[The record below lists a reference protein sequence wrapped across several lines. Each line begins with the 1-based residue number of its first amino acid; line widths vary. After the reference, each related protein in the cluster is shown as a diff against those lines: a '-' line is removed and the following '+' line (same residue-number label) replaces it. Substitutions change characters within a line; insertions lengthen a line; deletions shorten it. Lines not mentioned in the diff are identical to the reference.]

1 MDRDDFSALEA
12 AWQPLKDGAVLPNTL
27 PLDSLEVLPSIFQ
40 VRPRH
45 DSETGISNPI
55 HVDVLAAH
63 LLSSPKYELDPVTV
77 ILVGQRN
84 ILIEGH
90 HRLAAYRRE
99 KREAIPVRFFKGSPK
114 QALVESGRDNKKDRL
129 PMGRAERSERAW
141 ALVVADIGLTV
152 PQIVEGSGVKERT
165 VKAMRKKRK
174 DILAAGEE
182 LPETWAS
189 VLYGERESNPDW
201 FDEQVKDFA
210 DRLTKTFGPGAT
222 FSPGK
227 QEIMADALI
236 AWDEG
241 RALNIALEVVA
252 KLGLHE
258 EVVSRAQQE
267 AEDAKER
274 EDWPF

>member
-1 MDRDDFSALEA
+1 M
-12 AWQPLKDGAVLPNTL
+12 PKTL
-27 PLDSLEVLPSIFQ
+27 PVASLEVLPSVFQ

-45 DSETGISNPI
+45 DAATGISNPI

-63 LLSSPKYELDPVTV
+63 LLSSPKYELDPITV
-77 ILVGQRN
+77 ILIGQRH

-99 KREAIPVRFFKGSPK
+99 KRETIPVRFFKGSPQ

-129 PMGRAERSERAW
+129 PMGRTERSERAW
-141 ALVVADIGLTV
+141 ALVVADLGLTV

-165 VKAMRKKRK
+165 VKMMRKKRK
-174 DILAAGEE
+174 EILAEGKE
-182 LPETWAS
+182 LPEQWAS
-189 VLYGERESNPDW
+189 VLYGEREANPAW
-201 FDEQVKDFA
+201 FDEQVKNFA

-236 AWDEG
+236 AWDQG
-241 RALNIALEVVA
+241 RAVNIAMELVER
-252 KLGLHE
+252 LGLYE
-258 EVVSRAQQE
+258 EVASHAALL
-267 AEDAKER
+267 AEEAKEF
-274 EDWPF
+274 ENLPF